1 MFARPWSYLLVAA
14 LTTWFG
20 IGTRA
25 VTPVADANDNRRA
38 AGRKVADT
46 MFVDL
51 DIRMARW
58 YPEGEGGDVVE
69 GPVIGEVGRAPQVP
83 APLIRVRAG
92 TVIMARI
99 TNALTDSA
107 VTWRGLNRKPGFD
120 TITLKPGETTM
131 RRFVAGAPGTY
142 VYGAQVGVVNWDVR
156 EREQTYGAFVVDS
169 IGARTDDRIFVM
181 NVWGDGSPE
190 KYRNALAINGRGWP
204 YTERITAQTGDTLR
218 WRIVNGTIRVHPMHL
233 HGFYFKML
241 AKADSSRATHIAKA
255 KQPMLVTELMDPFTT
270 MDMEWVA
277 ARSGN
282 WLFHCHLAFHAVADT
297 RYTPGVSD
305 HDHHSADAAKHMAGL
320 VMGIS
325 VTDRVRTVAARRV
338 APRTMRLHV
347 QEGARRGK
355 SERALGFVLQEGAS
369 PAADSVNIPGSPLI
383 LTRGQPTDITV
394 INHLKE
400 STAVHWH
407 GIELESFSDGVAG
420 WSGAAGKHAPAIAPG
435 DSFVARLT
443 LPRAG
448 TFIYHTHLN
457 DVVQLTSGLY
467 GGIVVLEPG
476 QRYNPARD
484 HLFVVGWDGP
494 DEPARLL
501 VNGDS
506 APPPKL
512 LARGVTHRLRF
523 VFIGAVNGNTLTL
536 SDSTG
541 PVTWRA
547 VARDGYEMPAAQREL
562 LPAKFR
568 GWAGQTWDFEF
579 QTDRPGVYRLTF
591 GNPAKPVWKGE
602 LVVR

>member
-1 MFARPWSYLLVAA
+1 M
-14 LTTWFG
+14 G
-20 IGTRA
+20 
-25 VTPVADANDNRRA
+25 
-38 AGRKVADT
+38 DT
-46 MFVDL
+46 LFLDL
-51 DIRMARW
+51 DIRVARW
-58 YPEGEGGDVVE
+58 YPEGESGDAVE
-69 GPVIGEVGRAPQVP
+69 AAVIGEAGRAPQVP
-83 APLIRVRAG
+83 APLIRVRVG
-92 TVIMARI
+92 TIIVARL
-99 TNALTDSA
+99 TNALVDSA
-107 VTWRGLNRKPGFD
+107 VTWRGLNSKPGFD
-120 TITLKPGETTM
+120 SVTLKPGETTTH
-131 RRFVAGAPGTY
+131 RFVAGAPGTY
-142 VYGAQVGVVNWDVR
+142 LYGAQVGTVDWATR
-156 EREQTYGAFVVDS
+156 EREQAYGALVIDS
-169 IGARTDDRIFVM
+169 IGGRTDDRILVM
-181 NVWGDGSPE
+181 NIWGDGPPAT
-190 KYRNALAINGRGWP
+190 YRNALAINGRGWP
-204 YTERITAQTGDTLR
+204 YTERLSATTGDTLR
-218 WRIVNGTIRVHPMHL
+218 WRIVNGTIRQHPMHL

-241 AKADSSRATHIAKA
+241 ATADQKRVSAIANA
-255 KQPMLVTELMDPFTT
+255 KQPMLVTELMEPFTT
-270 MDMEWVA
+270 MDIEWVA
-277 ARSGN
+277 TRPGN

-297 RYTPGVSD
+297 RYTAGFNA
-305 HDHHSADAAKHMAGL
+305 HDHHSGDAAKHMAGL
-320 VMGIS
+320 VMGITVADRVKSS
-325 VTDRVRTVAARRV
+325 VTARRAPRAMRLYVQEGVKRGVAAR
-338 APRTMRLHV
+338 
-347 QEGARRGK
+347 
-355 SERALGFVLQEGAS
+355 ALGYVLQNGAS
-369 PAADSVNIPGSPLI
+369 PHADSINIPGSPLI
-383 LTRGQPTDITV
+383 LTRGEPTDITV

-420 WSGAAGKHAPAIAPG
+420 WSGAPGMHAPAIAPG
-435 DSFVARLT
+435 DSFVAHLT

-476 QRYNPARD
+476 QHYDPERD

-541 PVTWRA
+541 PVRWRA
-547 VARDGYEMPAAQREL
+547 VARDGYEMPAAQRVE

-579 QTDRPGVYRLTF
+579 QADRPGSFRLTF
-591 GNPAKPVWKGE
+591 GNPATPVWKGE